1 MKRIVGKEN
10 NNEHEATFSNLEMK
24 KKDGKIKIGFFDKKN
39 HFFFR
44 CLNVGQ
50 IK

>member
-24 KKDGKIKIGFFDKKN
+24 KKGWKN
-39 HFFFR
+39 
-44 CLNVGQ
+44 
-50 IK
+50 